1 MSPAGLDGELAWR
14 MARILLVDDEDGV
27 RTFVQILLKRAG
39 HDVVAVAGARQAVVA
54 CRSNVFDVLL
64 SDVSMP
70 EVDGHQLVR
79 RLADVCPGIEP
90 ILMTGDSRQC
100 DECPIVSQCLV
111 LRKPFQA
118 GDVLAAI
125 EKALGKL
132 RP

>member
-1 MSPAGLDGELAWR
+1 

-79 RLADVCPGIEP
+79 WLADVCPHMEP

-100 DECPIVSQCLV
+100 DECPLASQCLV
-111 LRKPFQA
+111 LRKPFQSRE
-118 GDVLAAI
+118 VLTAVA
-125 EKALGKL
+125 EAVG
-132 RP
+132 RVRS